1 MALFPTPKGI
11 YSMFL
16 ERLLQDTVYMQ
27 VSVGIIVGVNDQTE
41 MTEPMLTLDVQLQQ
55 LTANSISLQS
65 KEKNRSV
72 Y

>member
-1 MALFPTPKGI
+1 
-11 YSMFL
+11 
-16 ERLLQDTVYMQ
+16 MQ

-65 KEKNRSV
+65 EERNRNV